1 MGPEEFDRYVELVA
15 AARAE
20 FAGRVDVRLG
30 LESDYF
36 PGIEAWAEKLH
47 ARVPLHHVLGSV
59 HMQVTHYKARYF
71 TGDVFAYQ
79 QLYFEHLAESAE
91 TGLFDTLAH
100 PDLVKNEAPD
110 AWEFNRIR
118 PFIERALDRIARTGV
133 AMEINTSG
141 LNKALPEMNPGP
153 LMLRMMRE
161 RNIPVVIGADA
172 HRPTRVG
179 DRYEEALTRLENA
192 GYQHVS
198 LFLDRQRQDIPIAV
212 ARPRCAPH
220 RSRPPA
226 KAPWPPLGRFR
237 CTTSRGRNCAC
248 SSYAGIFPPCMRRGC
263 GTTSTSSAPTRSP
276 RCPNCRRGCTR
287 ALPPRPHSRCRPSRP
302 RRIRRTGLPGNI
314 SSASADGHRI
324 ETVLMRFSRSR
335 NGVHQFAGWLR
346 DGLRVLRHWAD
357 GLHAAPHSG

>member
-1 MGPEEFDRYVELVA
+1 MSAPLLYESHCHTPLCKHAIGWPTEYAAVAEQRGLKGIIITCHAPLPDNLGIDHRMGPEEFDRYVELVA

-179 DRYEEALTRLENA
+179 DRYEEALTQLESA
-192 GYQHVS
+192 GYHHVS

-212 ARPRCAPH
+212 ARASLRTAPQ
-220 RSRPPA
+220 PA
-226 KAPWPPLGRFR
+226 
-237 CTTSRGRNCAC
+237 
-248 SSYAGIFPPCMRRGC
+248 
-263 GTTSTSSAPTRSP
+263 TR
-276 RCPNCRRGCTR
+276 
-287 ALPPRPHSRCRPSRP
+287 
-302 RRIRRTGLPGNI
+302 
-314 SSASADGHRI
+314 
-324 ETVLMRFSRSR
+324 
-335 NGVHQFAGWLR
+335 
-346 DGLRVLRHWAD
+346 
-357 GLHAAPHSG
+357 

>member
-1 MGPEEFDRYVELVA
+1 MSAPLLYESHCHTPLCKHAIGWPTEYAAVAEQRGLKGVIITCHAPLPDNLGIDHRMGPEEFDRYVELVA

-110 AWEFNRIR
+110 AWEFARIR

-172 HRPTRVG
+172 HRPSRVG
-179 DRYEEALTRLENA
+179 DRYEEALTHLEHA
-192 GYQHVS
+192 GYSHVS
-198 LFLDRQRQDIPIAV
+198 LFLERTRQDIPIAA
-212 ARPRCAPH
+212 ARASLRAAP
-220 RSRPPA
+220 PPA
-226 KAPWPPLGRFR
+226 GR
-237 CTTSRGRNCAC
+237 
-248 SSYAGIFPPCMRRGC
+248 
-263 GTTSTSSAPTRSP
+263 
-276 RCPNCRRGCTR
+276 
-287 ALPPRPHSRCRPSRP
+287 
-302 RRIRRTGLPGNI
+302 
-314 SSASADGHRI
+314 
-324 ETVLMRFSRSR
+324 
-335 NGVHQFAGWLR
+335 
-346 DGLRVLRHWAD
+346 
-357 GLHAAPHSG
+357 